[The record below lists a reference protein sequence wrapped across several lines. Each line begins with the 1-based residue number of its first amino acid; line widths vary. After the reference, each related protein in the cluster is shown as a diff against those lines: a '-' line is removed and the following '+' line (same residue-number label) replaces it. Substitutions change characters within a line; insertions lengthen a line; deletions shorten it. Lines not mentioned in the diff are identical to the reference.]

1 MSLPNPAPE
10 PAEDTLAPGGEGVA
24 TAPEVVP
31 ADERTFFRA
40 RLLHRIRAFVAENG
54 SLATMFAVVFVNL
67 VGFGIVVP
75 LLPFFAE
82 SLNAAP
88 FHTTQVWMVTCMFS
102 AYSLG
107 QFFAE
112 PYCGRLSD
120 RIGRKPILIATTA
133 LSTLFYLALAMTQNI
148 WLAIFLRFL
157 SGLSSGS
164 LSTIQAYVADV
175 SRPEQRATR
184 LGVIGAAFSL
194 GFVIGPFIGGNLTHL
209 HGGARGF
216 EAPLFA
222 AAGMSAL
229 ACLGVMLFI
238 RESRQRQTTQAQ
250 PRLLETAAEG
260 LKSPIITRALLSML
274 CYMIAFAGLESI
286 FGLWAR
292 QQFHWGPV
300 QIGSIFP
307 FIGAAVVLAQMVLM
321 RPLVRRYGEYRVLA
335 GGLFL
340 FGLSFVLQSVNSLAI
355 MIIPIVMFGGLGQAV
370 IFSSV
375 CAIIS
380 TATPPDRQGAM
391 LGLNM
396 STGAIARIIGPVI
409 AGFVFLIAPD
419 APLWVG
425 AAMTLPAAYLALQV
439 GHYRK
444 TA

>member
-1 MSLPNPAPE
+1 MPLSSPVPE
-10 PAEDTLAPGGEGVA
+10 PLENL
-24 TAPEVVP
+24 TAPEVESVTDQQVDIP

-40 RLLHRIRAFVAENG
+40 RLLHRIRTFTSENG

-133 LSTLFYLALAMTQNI
+133 LSTLFYVLLAVTQNI

-157 SGLSSGS
+157 SGLASGS

-194 GFVIGPFIGGNLTHL
+194 GFVIGPFIGGSLTNVHA
-209 HGGARGF
+209 GPRGF
-216 EAPLFA
+216 ELPLIIA
-222 AAGMSAL
+222 AVMSAL
-229 ACLGVMLFI
+229 ACAGVMLFI
-238 RESRQRQTTQAQ
+238 RESRERQPSLGQ
-250 PRLLETAAEG
+250 PNLIQTAAEG

-292 QQFHWGPV
+292 QLYHWGPA
-300 QIGSIFP
+300 QIGGIFL
-307 FIGAAVVLAQMVLM
+307 FIGAAVAVAQMVLM

-340 FGLSFVLQSVNSLAI
+340 FGLSFILQCLNGWSA
-355 MIIPIVMFGGLGQAV
+355 MIVPIVMLGALGQAV
-370 IFSSV
+370 IFSSI

-380 TATPPDRQGAM
+380 MATPPDRQGAM

-396 STGAIARIIGPVI
+396 STGAIARIIGPLI
-409 AGFVFLIAPD
+409 AGFVFALSAN

-425 AAMTLPAAYLALQV
+425 AAMTLPAAFLAIQV
-439 GHYRK
+439 GRYRK
-444 TA
+444 SA